1 MKKILQSIII
11 ATIIIIVD
19 PQNCRSQGLDVT
31 PDMVE
36 EMVTR
41 GKQYVYSLNKNIA
54 YMANKNNSL
63 ADREFTR
70 TSALAMFIGDGYG
83 YEWNGRVSD
92 GVITETTSVRNPT
105 PRRQLTHK
113 YYSRLI
119 NMNYPQI
126 EINSTQLHQMK
137 ASDLKKVGE
146 GKYEVSIC
154 YEQEFR
160 ATSDGGWQLYGD
172 RTTKKVKVL
181 IEVREGVDG
190 KRLIIRLG
198 DTMALETSR
207 L

>member
-11 ATIIIIVD
+11 ATIVAVACT
-19 PQNCRSQGLDVT
+19 QSGQCQT
-31 PDMVE
+31 PDITP
-36 EMVTR
+36 EMVQDMIIR

-54 YMANKNNSL
+54 YMANKRNSI

-70 TSALAMFIGDGYG
+70 TSALSMFIGDGYG
-83 YEWNGRVSD
+83 YEWNGRMSD
-92 GVITETTSVRNPT
+92 GVITETTSVRNT
-105 PRRQLTHK
+105 APRRQLTHK

-160 ATSDGGWQLYGD
+160 ATTDGGWQLYGD

-181 IEVREGVDG
+181 IEVRDGIDG
-190 KRLIIRLG
+190 KILIIKLG
-198 DTMALETSR
+198 DTLALETSR